1 MKLVLRIFVILS
13 MAQFS
18 FAAESKASNSDM
30 KKVLTELDNKKGKP
44 ISELTAVE
52 ARMQPTPA
60 DAVKSLMTDNQKKK
74 SEEGFEKIEDK
85 LISGA
90 GAQIPVRIY
99 TPVGKTPMPVIVFYH
114 GGGWVIGS
122 KDVYDGSARALAVQ
136 AKAIVVSVDYRL
148 APEHKFPIAHDDSFA
163 AYKWVL
169 ENAKTFGGNSEKIA
183 VAGESAGGNL
193 AVNVS
198 IKARDEKIKMPV
210 HQLIIYPV
218 ASSAMNSESYE
229 TNKDAKPLNKPM
241 MSWFMKNYL
250 NSAEDAK
257 DTRINLVAANFKDL
271 PEATIITAEIDPL
284 QSEGK
289 ELADLMKKQGVKVN
303 FKNYN
308 GVTHEFFGMASV
320 VKEAADAQKFAA
332 KELKQSF

>member
-1 MKLVLRIFVILS
+1 MKLVLRIFILLL
-13 MAQFS
+13 MTQAGI
-18 FAAESKASNSDM
+18 AADANKSNTDM
-30 KKVLTELDNKKGKP
+30 KKVLTELENKKGKP
-44 ISELTAVE
+44 IAELTAVE
-52 ARMQPTPA
+52 ARTQPTPT
-60 DAVKSLMTDNQKKK
+60 DAVKSLMTEDQKKK
-74 SEEGFEKIEDK
+74 SLEGFEKIDDR
-85 LISGA
+85 LVSGA
-90 GAQIPVRIY
+90 GAEIPVRIY

-122 KDVYDGSARALAVQ
+122 KDVYDGSARALAKQV
-136 AKAIVVSVDYRL
+136 KAIVVSVDYRL
-148 APEHKFPIAHDDSFA
+148 APENKFPIAHDDSFA
-163 AYKWVL
+163 AYKWVV
-169 ENAKTFGGNSEKIA
+169 ENAKTFGGNPEKIA

-250 NSAEDAK
+250 NTPEEAK
-257 DTRINLVAANFKDL
+257 DPRINLVAANLKDL
-271 PEATIITAEIDPL
+271 PESTIITAEIDPL

-308 GVTHEFFGMASV
+308 GVTHEFFGMAAV

-332 KELKQSF
+332 RELRQSF